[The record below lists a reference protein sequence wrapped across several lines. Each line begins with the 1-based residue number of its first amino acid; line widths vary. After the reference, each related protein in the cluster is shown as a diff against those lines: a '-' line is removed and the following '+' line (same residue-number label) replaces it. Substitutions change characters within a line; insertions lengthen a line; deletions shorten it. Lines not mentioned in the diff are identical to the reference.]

1 MTDLV
6 YASGIWQVQEGSIDE
21 FGDRWKEFLGWT
33 EGTLTGWSVEPPSRL
48 RHQYGHQGAH
58 DATYDYVL
66 YVHCGVRWA
75 RLDGVWWKTDLFAD
89 SEGVDETANPP
100 DGWGYLYDEGT
111 MTILD
116 ERTADY
122 VGGAEMTVRFQRTDF
137 VDAPFGCR

>member
-58 DATYDYVL
+58 DATLRRNIGGGDHGVGDCDY
-66 YVHCGVRWA
+66 GVS
-75 RLDGVWWKTDLFAD
+75 LL
-89 SEGVDETANPP
+89 P
-100 DGWGYLYDEGT
+100 D
-111 MTILD
+111 
-116 ERTADY
+116 
-122 VGGAEMTVRFQRTDF
+122 V
-137 VDAPFGCR
+137 APINMIAL